1 MMREALG
8 IIPSVALS
16 PLQSPWK
23 FAEEKKFYS
32 GNPMSSVD
40 SYKAQALSCINILL
54 RKLGIK
60 NILSDTSQITFEVVN
75 QLALVYFKLDRFP
88 TPQSL
93 TSSMR
98 AYAKEVSLLSYI
110 ESKLGITT
118 NHISP
123 KGLKEHQLFDCVLL
137 LEIVYTLIKSEDM
150 PSYPMMSEAVATK
163 LLKMQMELES
173 RDLMERQAEYMEQQ
187 KKYEDPK
194 GILSAKQILDRY
206 AEADS
211 HQASIGPIGV
221 GASGNLNGSLLITD
235 SVNPPQRSSQNQSV
249 SSSYLGDSSSPIRG
263 NKGVNQSTPNI
274 EHRSPP
280 YRTMALSRPST
291 SSNTPSRATIS
302 AHQKGSRKSVVDQ
315 EALNQEVREMVDLY
329 YDKYLRNFVVALA
342 DRSVSANTRA
352 AAYSGASPSKSMSP
366 YRSTTSRSRQLR
378 TPVTPGTGSGR
389 GASRTPRTPTEPRS
403 LTQQKTIQFEEER
416 MKIKLHKMIYKVMQ
430 EIHQQEVSYYYKLE
444 GRIAQTL
451 KRALAVEREN
461 LRLEAKW
468 KRDELNEQLRQER
481 ILKEALATKKAN
493 DLALMK
499 EAEEAKQFR
508 LKINK
513 MVTNSEAR
521 NWKRSREDEIF
532 KSIESALRREAG
544 ARIKTAVDNFELCD
558 EDIDRIVV
566 ERLRQYAG
574 AERDVTNQP
583 GSEVMRLHNPEQM
596 KRNNAN
602 VSQNSIIEGQY

>member
-1 MMREALG
+1 
-8 IIPSVALS
+8 
-16 PLQSPWK
+16 
-23 FAEEKKFYS
+23 
-32 GNPMSSVD
+32 
-40 SYKAQALSCINILL
+40 
-54 RKLGIK
+54 
-60 NILSDTSQITFEVVN
+60 
-75 QLALVYFKLDRFP
+75 
-88 TPQSL
+88 
-93 TSSMR
+93 
-98 AYAKEVSLLSYI
+98 
-110 ESKLGITT
+110 
-118 NHISP
+118 
-123 KGLKEHQLFDCVLL
+123 
-137 LEIVYTLIKSEDM
+137 
-150 PSYPMMSEAVATK
+150 
-163 LLKMQMELES
+163 
-173 RDLMERQAEYMEQQ
+173 
-187 KKYEDPK
+187 
-194 GILSAKQILDRY
+194 
-206 AEADS
+206 
-211 HQASIGPIGV
+211 
-221 GASGNLNGSLLITD
+221 
-235 SVNPPQRSSQNQSV
+235 
-249 SSSYLGDSSSPIRG
+249 
-263 NKGVNQSTPNI
+263 
-274 EHRSPP
+274 
-280 YRTMALSRPST
+280 
-291 SSNTPSRATIS
+291 
-302 AHQKGSRKSVVDQ
+302 
-315 EALNQEVREMVDLY
+315 MVDLY